1 MLQVIR
7 SGRRAALASQRSSI
21 VGQIEVECQGGT
33 MVRWWV
39 GAIGFCIVATH
50 ALAAEPAEIGVGYLG
65 HAGIRS
71 TLSLVQQPA
80 DNDGIAGARLAVED
94 NNTTGKFLNQHFT
107 LQEVRLKDG
116 DDVAQAATA
125 LAEHNGFIIADL
137 PADALLKAA
146 DTLRDRGT
154 VLFNAGAIDDRLR
167 EEDCRANVIHAAPTR
182 SMLAD
187 GLAQYLVWK
196 QWKRWMMVVGSHD
209 EDKRFAEALRRSATR
224 FGAKIVQERGF
235 EDTGGARR
243 TDSGV
248 TLIQRQMPVFTQQAP
263 AYDVLVAADESE
275 VFAAYLPYRTWDP
288 RPVAGSAGLVP
299 KSWDASLD
307 QWGAIQMQN
316 RFLKLNARRMTALDM
331 QAWTAVRMIGE
342 ATSHINSGD
351 PKAVFDFLKA
361 PDFSVAAFKGQRLTL
376 RDWNLQLRQPIL
388 LVDGRMV
395 VSVSPQDGFLH
406 QVSELDTLGFDRP
419 ETKCRLK

>member
-1 MLQVIR
+1 MIKLLVGLVALSTLVTSALAADPLEVRI
-7 SGRRAALASQRSSI
+7 GYLRRAA
-21 VGQIEVECQGGT
+21 
-33 MVRWWV
+33 VRQ
-39 GAIGFCIVATH
+39 
-50 ALAAEPAEIGVGYLG
+50 
-65 HAGIRS
+65 
-71 TLSLVQQPA
+71 TLSLVEQPA
-80 DNDGIAGARLAVED
+80 ENDGVAGARLAVED

-107 LQEVRLKDG
+107 LQEVHLKQGED
-116 DDVAQAATA
+116 ASKAAVTLADRNTA
-125 LAEHNGFIIADL
+125 FIIVDL

-146 DTLRDRGT
+146 EAIRDRGA
-154 VLFNAGAIDDRLR
+154 VLFNAAAPDDRLR
-167 EEDCRANVIHAAPTR
+167 EQDCRANVIHVAPTR

-187 GLAQYLVWK
+187 ALAQYLVWK
-196 QWKRWMMVVGSHD
+196 QWKRWLMVVGSHV
-209 EDKRFAEALRRSATR
+209 EDKLYAEALRRAAAR
-224 FGAKIVQERGF
+224 FGAKIAQERIF

-263 AYDVLVAADESE
+263 GYDILVAADESE

-316 RFLKLNARRMTALDM
+316 RFLKLNSRRMTALDM

-342 ATSHINSGD
+342 ATSRINSGA

-395 VSVSPQDGFLH
+395 VSVSPQEGFLH
-406 QVSELDTLGFDRP
+406 QVSELDTLGLDRP
-419 ETKCRLK
+419 ETKCKMKTEK